1 MNSHRI
7 ALAGYSVV
15 LGLLALCS
23 TDAAQAQ
30 GPGQAPAY
38 GVNPGRKPVV
48 SPYINLLRSG
58 TDPGINYYGI
68 VRPEIAFRNSIQQV
82 QEQQQQLVDANQQ
95 QTLATYMTLPT
106 TGHVSGFQ
114 TQTKYFQTKGGQAP
128 LGIQAPVP
136 AFDRQAEYFK
146 GGVLD

>member
-1 MNSHRI
+1 MTNYR
-7 ALAGYSVV
+7 AAFVGYGLL
-15 LGLLALCS
+15 LGLIAIEGTCP
-23 TDAAQAQ
+23 AQAQ
-30 GPGQAPAY
+30 GPAY
-38 GVNPGRKPVV
+38 QVNPGRKPVV

-114 TQTKYFQTKGGQAP
+114 TQAKYF
-128 LGIQAPVP
+128 
-136 AFDRQAEYFK
+136 
-146 GGVLD
+146 

>member
-1 MNSHRI
+1 MKSHRV
-7 ALAGYSVV
+7 ALVGNGLL
-15 LGLLALCS
+15 LGLCAVCS
-23 TDAAQAQ
+23 SAPAQAQ
-30 GPGQAPAY
+30 APLY

-114 TQTKYFQTKGGQAP
+114 TQAKYFQTKGGQAP

-136 AFDRQAEYFK
+136 AFK
-146 GGVLD
+146 GA